1 MSILIWAMVGI
12 AVWHFAV
19 LVPDRFWGGIIG
31 AFLAALLGALV
42 SGFAL
47 PTPGIP
53 LDNPPGVERGAVA
66 AAGLAS
72 RARRLVP
79 IRGPKGA
86 HRRRGSLKVVQ
97 RCLDRHVRLRP
108 GCGVAVEFVAAE
120 QIWGEIAPRDLAW
133 RPPERLFR
141 SLAGVLVAVESAA

>member
-31 AFLAALLGALV
+31 ALLAALLGALV

-53 LDNPPGVERGAVA
+53 LDNPPGLSEALWPLPGSLL
-66 AAGLAS
+66 GLAVS
-72 RARRLVP
+72 YLYGARRE
-79 IRGPKGA
+79 RTGA
-86 HRRRGSLKVVQ
+86 GGH
-97 RCLDRHVRLRP
+97 
-108 GCGVAVEFVAAE
+108 
-120 QIWGEIAPRDLAW
+120 
-133 RPPERLFR
+133 
-141 SLAGVLVAVESAA
+141 

>member
-53 LDNPPGVERGAVA
+53 LDNPPGFSEALWPLPGSLL
-66 AAGLAS
+66 GLAVS
-72 RARRLVP
+72 YLYGARRE
-79 IRGPKGA
+79 RTGA
-86 HRRRGSLKVVQ
+86 
-97 RCLDRHVRLRP
+97 
-108 GCGVAVEFVAAE
+108 
-120 QIWGEIAPRDLAW
+120 WGH
-133 RPPERLFR
+133 
-141 SLAGVLVAVESAA
+141 